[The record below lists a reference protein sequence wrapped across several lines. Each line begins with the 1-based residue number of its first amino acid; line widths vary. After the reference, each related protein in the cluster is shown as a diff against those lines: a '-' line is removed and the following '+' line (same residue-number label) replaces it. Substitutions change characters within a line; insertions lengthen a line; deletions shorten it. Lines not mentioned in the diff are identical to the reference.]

1 MYFGMMVA
9 VSIEKKLVERID
21 QMVKQNIFPNRSK
34 AFHIALED
42 KIIRIDKDRLARE
55 CSKLD
60 QFSEQQLADEGLT
73 GDLKE
78 WPEY

>member
-1 MYFGMMVA
+1 MSTVKVA
-9 VSIEKKLVERID
+9 VSIDKKLLERID

-34 AFHIALED
+34 AFQIALED
-42 KIIRIDKDRLARE
+42 KIIRIDKSRLARE
-55 CSKLD
+55 CGKLD
-60 QFSEQQLADEGLT
+60 QFLEQQLADEGLT

>member
-1 MYFGMMVA
+1 MSTVKVA
-9 VSIEKKLVERID
+9 VSIEKKLIERID
-21 QMVKQNIFPNRSK
+21 QMVKYNIFPNRSK
-34 AFHIALED
+34 AFQIALED
-42 KIIRIDKDRLARE
+42 KIIRIDKSRLARE

>member
-1 MYFGMMVA
+1 MSTIKVA
-9 VSIEKKLVERID
+9 ISIEKKLIERID
-21 QMVKQNIFPNRSK
+21 QMVKNNIFPNRSK
-34 AFHIALED
+34 AFQIALED
-42 KIIRIDKDRLARE
+42 KIIRIDKNRLARE

-73 GDLKE
+73 GDLNE

>member
-1 MYFGMMVA
+1 MSTVKVA
-9 VSIEKKLVERID
+9 ISIEKKLIERID

-34 AFHIALED
+34 AFQIALED
-42 KIIRIDKDRLARE
+42 KIIRIDKSRLTRE

-60 QFSEQQLADEGLT
+60 QFLEQQLADEGLT